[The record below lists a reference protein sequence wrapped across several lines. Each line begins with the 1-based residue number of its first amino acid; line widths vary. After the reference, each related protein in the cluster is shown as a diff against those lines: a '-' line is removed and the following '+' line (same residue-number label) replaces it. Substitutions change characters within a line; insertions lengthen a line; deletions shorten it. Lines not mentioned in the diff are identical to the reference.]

1 MNVFRQIVAI
11 TGMNL
16 RSVPLRLGTSS
27 VIVIGIAAVVGVVV
41 SVLGMTRSLSH
52 TLVDTGRADRAVV
65 LRGGADNES
74 SSTVLVDAVATIK
87 NAPGIARTPRGD
99 AAATAEMLV
108 AVNLARKEDGT
119 RAGLT
124 VRGIEPAAG
133 TVRPEIQIIEG
144 RTFQPG
150 LREMIV
156 GKGAHAEFRGVE
168 IGDKVALRDSEWTVV
183 GVFSSGGDASE
194 SRLMTDAATLLSAY
208 QRTASNSVTV
218 LLESEASFDEFKT
231 ALTTN
236 PTLSVAVERETDYYL
251 RQSTQATTFFTIVSN
266 FVGGVMAL
274 GALFAALNTMYSA
287 VSARTVEIATLRAIG
302 FGAGGVVVSVLV
314 ESLAL
319 ALLGALLGAAI
330 SWALFGGN
338 TIALGNG
345 VSSLVFEMQVTPT
358 LLAIGIGWAC
368 LVGFLGGLFPAVR
381 AARLPVATALRAS

>member
-1 MNVFRQIVAI
+1 M
-11 TGMNL
+11 
-16 RSVPLRLGTSS
+16 
-27 VIVIGIAAVVGVVV
+27 
-41 SVLGMTRSLSH
+41 
-52 TLVDTGRADRAVV
+52 
-65 LRGGADNES
+65 
-74 SSTVLVDAVATIK
+74 
-87 NAPGIARTPRGD
+87 
-99 AAATAEMLV
+99 
-108 AVNLARKEDGT
+108 
-119 RAGLT
+119 
-124 VRGIEPAAG
+124 
-133 TVRPEIQIIEG
+133 
-144 RTFQPG
+144 
-150 LREMIV
+150 
-156 GKGAHAEFRGVE
+156 
-168 IGDKVALRDSEWTVV
+168 

-236 PTLSVAVERETDYYL
+236 PTLSVAVERETDYYQ
-251 RQSTQATTFFTIVSN
+251 RQSTQATTFFTIVAN

-287 VSARTVEIATLRAIG
+287 VSVRTVEIATLRAIG

-319 ALLGALLGAAI
+319 ALLGALLGAGI

-358 LLAIGIGWAC
+358 LLAIGVGWAC

-381 AARLPVATALRAS
+381 AARLPVATALRAV